1 MPVAGWRRS
10 SRSRAECI
18 VSGTHN
24 LGGRGSDGSYVMPE
38 GLVAGFPVVSH
49 GGHCEIVSG
58 LLIDEFSRQRFDRL
72 VAEPAEERELI
83 VASGL
88 FPAR

>member
-1 MPVAGWRRS
+1 
-10 SRSRAECI
+10 
-18 VSGTHN
+18 
-24 LGGRGSDGSYVMPE
+24 MPE